1 MLDIPHSII
10 KTDAVKRFWN
20 IFDLLGIVHLLVQV
34 LARYLRKQDSQIGK
48 VVLHQAV
55 VCVETQYIVVIG
67 EVWRHAPR
75 E

>member
-1 MLDIPHSII
+1 MLDVPHGIV

-20 IFDLLGIVHLLVQV
+20 IFDLLGIVHLLMQV
-34 LARYLRKQDSQIGK
+34 LTRYLRKQDSQIGK

-55 VCVETQYIVVIG
+55 ICVETQHIVVIG
-67 EVWRHAPR
+67 EVWRNSPR